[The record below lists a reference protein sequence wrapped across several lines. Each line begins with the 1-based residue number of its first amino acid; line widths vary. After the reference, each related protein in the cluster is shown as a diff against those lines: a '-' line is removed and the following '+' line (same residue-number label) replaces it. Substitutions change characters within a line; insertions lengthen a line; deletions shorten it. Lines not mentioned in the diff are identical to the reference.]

1 MGYLLAPL
9 RLLGMVVMLLSG
21 LLIAS
26 VVFPWQR
33 QSARNRII
41 RRWSALLMRVC
52 GVRVRTVNAGA
63 SLPPALAATGMRPGG
78 PGRLLL
84 INHISWI
91 DIFGINAAMPARF
104 VAKAEIGAWPVMGTL
119 VTLAGTLYIER
130 GRRHAVHAMNVK
142 VREKLAAGES
152 VAVFAEGTTTD
163 GATLLPFH
171 SNLIAPAVEAG
182 CEVWPVALRYTQR
195 GVPSQ
200 AAAFIGEMTLV
211 ESMWRIVSAW
221 GLELEV
227 AFLPPVAT
235 AAADGQPAPTRHQI
249 AQAARAS
256 IGAHLGVAVD
266 AASMAGGAA
275 PNADASASTSHD
287 PAAGG

>member
-1 MGYLLAPL
+1 MGVILAPL
-9 RLLGMVVMLLSG
+9 RLLGLVA
-21 LLIAS
+21 LLIVGLAIGAAG
-26 VVFPWQR
+26 FPWLR
-33 QSARNRII
+33 QTARNRII
-41 RRWSALLMRVC
+41 RRWSALLMAVC
-52 GVRVRTVNAGA
+52 GVRVRVVQAGA
-63 SLPPALAATGMRPGG
+63 TLPPSLAATGMQPGG

-142 VREKLAAGES
+142 VRDRLAAGES

-163 GATLLPFH
+163 GMTLLPFH
-171 SNLIAPAVEAG
+171 SNLVAPAVEAG

-195 GVPSQ
+195 GAPST
-200 AAAFIGEMTLV
+200 AAAFIGEMTLP
-211 ESMWRIVSAW
+211 ESMWRILTAR
-221 GLELEV
+221 GLVMEV

-235 AAADGQPAPTRHQI
+235 GATEGGTAPTRHQI
-249 AQAARAS
+249 AHDARAA
-256 IGAHLGVAVD
+256 IGRYLDLPVD
-266 AASMAGGAA
+266 A
-275 PNADASASTSHD
+275 PTPH
-287 PAAGG
+287 